1 MGNSVGAPKSN
12 LDFRLMAF
20 TYRLRDL
27 LSPPM
32 NVLKE
37 LDIRQGFWVLDYGC
51 GPGSYIVPLASL
63 VGGSG
68 RVYAVDVH
76 PIAIRMA
83 QATASKRLLT
93 NVKIIQSNRDTRLPD
108 SSIDVALLY
117 DILHELDKPDDVLGE
132 LHRVLKPGGILSVSD
147 HHMNEADILLNVTSG
162 GLLRFS
168 TRDRKTYTFEKQG

>member
-1 MGNSVGAPKSN
+1 MGVPKSN

-20 TYRLRDL
+20 TYKLRDFF
-27 LSPPM
+27 SPPT

-37 LDIRQGFWVLDYGC
+37 LGIREGFSVLDYGC
-51 GPGSYIVPLASL
+51 GPGSYIVPLANL

-83 QATASKRLLT
+83 QAKASKRLLT
-93 NVKIIQSNRDTRLPD
+93 NVKIIQSDRDTRLPD
-108 SSIDVALLY
+108 SSIDVAFLY
-117 DILHELDKPDDVLGE
+117 DILHELDKPDDVLRE

-147 HHMNEADILLNVTSG
+147 HHMNEADILSNVTSE
-162 GLLRFS
+162 GLFRLT
-168 TRDRKTYTFEKQG
+168 TRGRKTYTFEKQA